1 MTNIHMYSIDVLTLA
16 VMAKTNMS
24 RSEASDAAEMLEV
37 FFKKCSNTLK
47 ENYYWTID
55 DLLALVEIIL
65 TELPES
71 LL

>member
-1 MTNIHMYSIDVLTLA
+1 MANIRMNSIDVLTLA
-16 VMAKTNMS
+16 VMAKTSAS
-24 RSEASDAAEMLEV
+24 RSEARDAAEMLEV
-37 FFKKCSNTLK
+37 FFRKCSNPLK